1 MENIRNSI
9 NNVLQLGFCNESEQM
24 NLMNA
29 IISCWSGRSQM
40 ALRTLYLLLLGQL
53 VSFSLALSSF
63 TTAVITDLGVDA
75 PITQSVLCYLSLA
88 LAYGGILLYR
98 RQRLQVSWYWY
109 LLLGFVD
116 VQGNFL
122 FNKAFQFTSISSVTL
137 LDCCAIPCAIVFTW
151 VFLGTRYSIWQ
162 LFGASLCVLGLG
174 LMLLSDAEMAGGG
187 GSRPL
192 LGDILVIAGAIFFA
206 MSYVGEEFLVKKIDR
221 VEVVCMI
228 GVYGLLVSVVQLYPF
243 LLGDMITFTY
253 NKLYTSLCGMIKFPF
268 AFIPLPSFRSTLELK
283 SLESVKWSTDIILSF
298 VGNAAS
304 SFMFYTLVPFVLKLS
319 GATMLILSVLTSDMW
334 AVILRIFCYH
344 QQVNWTYYLAFAA
357 VLIGLIIY
365 STTAKDLLPIPAL
378 ENGNYDVQYQRLDDE
393 NMASRGKESFY

>member
-1 MENIRNSI
+1 
-9 NNVLQLGFCNESEQM
+9 
-24 NLMNA
+24 
-29 IISCWSGRSQM
+29 M

-88 LAYGGILLYR
+88 LVYGGILLYR

-151 VFLGTRYSIWQ
+151 VFLGTRYSVWQ

-187 GSRPL
+187 GPRPL

-228 GVYGLLVSVVQLYPF
+228 GVYGLLVSVVQL
-243 LLGDMITFTY
+243 
-253 NKLYTSLCGMIKFPF
+253 
-268 AFIPLPSFRSTLELK
+268 STLELK

-334 AVILRIFCYH
+334 AVILP
-344 QQVNWTYYLAFAA
+344 

-365 STTAKDLLPIPAL
+365 STTYALIPIMLNPVLNPFNSVCAWIHACNVTSTVTNNRAKDLLPIPAL

>member
-1 MENIRNSI
+1 
-9 NNVLQLGFCNESEQM
+9 M

-151 VFLGTRYSIWQ
+151 VFLGTRYSVWQ

-228 GVYGLLVSVVQLYPF
+228 GVYGLLVSVVQL
-243 LLGDMITFTY
+243 
-253 NKLYTSLCGMIKFPF
+253 
-268 AFIPLPSFRSTLELK
+268 STLELK
-283 SLESVKWSTDIILSF
+283 SLESVKWSTDI
-298 VGNAAS
+298 
-304 SFMFYTLVPFVLKLS
+304 LS